1 MRALILLGFAALPI
15 LGCNSSSPPGCWESR
30 GDRVLGIGSDSAE
43 DPVSG
48 ALVAKNSAVKSE
60 YRGTTYYFASSKTAA
75 TFLRTPE
82 DYALQECEE
91 TDPRW
96 DRPEAR

>member
-1 MRALILLGFAALPI
+1 MRTLILLGLAALPF
-15 LGCNSSSPPGCWESR
+15 LGCSSSAPDCWESR

-48 ALVAKNSAVKSE
+48 DMVAKNSAVKSD
-60 YRGTTYYFASSKTAA
+60 YRGTTYYFVSSKTAA
-75 TFLRTPE
+75 TFLRNPE
-82 DYALQECEE
+82 EYALQESEG
-91 TDPRW
+91 TDPRL